1 VLSTGAGS
9 SSVGVLFYGA
19 NWTVTASGTGT
30 YDVLAVAKD
39 PWNIALSDL
48 STISGSTYSVYIP
61 FSMLGGQSDT
71 TGSKISSGF
80 GFDVTYATASGS
92 TTLVDV
98 LVNGTHAI
106 ITPTTSFGSNL
117 QFFQQSDSTTAP
129 TGSTTPGTQIVTS
142 ALQSL
147 VSSSIDSNGNLVSP
161 INLGIV
167 LSGISIPTTLMADG
181 SVAQIGVTAFAFES
195 AVVPEAS
202 TLILLMTGLGG
213 W

>member
-30 YDVLAVAKD
+30 YDVLAKD
-39 PWNIALSDL
+39 PWNIAPSDL

-202 TLILLMTGLGG
+202 TP
-213 W
+213 

>member
-39 PWNIALSDL
+39 PWNIAPSDL

-61 FSMLGGQSDT
+61 FSTYSVYIPFSMLGGQSGT

-181 SVAQIGVTAFAFES
+181 SVAQIGVTAFAFAS

-202 TLILLMTGLGG
+202 TP
-213 W
+213 

>member
-39 PWNIALSDL
+39 PWNIAPSDL

-202 TLILLMTGLGG
+202 TP
-213 W
+213 